1 MVRLNRRAFALNS
14 AAVAGA
20 VVLGARSTGA
30 FAQDASPAA
39 TVEVPVVIGEDGSIT
54 ITHAQG
60 ETTLQGVPSKVAT
73 FDIASLDTL
82 DAIGVDITGTAQGQL
97 VGHLDKY
104 NNEPY
109 VNVGTLFE
117 PDYEAVAALEPDLII
132 VANRSAATYPDLSGI
147 APTIDLTAVNADDH
161 LASLAANASI
171 LGAIFG
177 KDEEVAAALAEIN
190 TRVEALQPLAAET
203 GTCLVIMTTGGE
215 VTVLPAHG
223 SAGGRGSFIYN
234 TLGISPVIEDIE
246 EATHGEAV
254 SFEFLLENN
263 PDWLFVIDRDAATGE
278 GGEAAEQVLDNEIVH
293 ETTAWQN
300 EQIVYLQPFPWY
312 IAMNGLTVTGL
323 MLDDLEGG
331 FGA

>member
-1 MVRLNRRAFALNS
+1 MVRLNRRLFALNT

-20 VVLGARSTGA
+20 VVLGGRSLGA
-30 FAQDASPAA
+30 VAQEASPAA
-39 TVEVPVVIGEDGSIT
+39 SNVPVVIGEDGSIT

-60 ETTLQGVPSKVAT
+60 ETTLPGIPSTIVT

-82 DAIGVDITGTAQGQL
+82 DAIGVDITSTAQGQL

-104 NNEPY
+104 NSEPY
-109 VNVGTLFE
+109 VNTGTLFE
-117 PDYEAVAALEPDLII
+117 PDYEAVAALAPDLII
-132 VANRSAATYPDLSGI
+132 VANRSAATYPDLSAI

-161 LASLAANASI
+161 LASLAANASL

-177 KDEEVAAALAEIN
+177 KDAEVADALAAIDA
-190 TRVEALQPLAAET
+190 RVAALQPAAAEA

-215 VTVLPAHG
+215 VTILPAHG

-234 TLGISPVIEDIE
+234 TLGIPAVIEDIE

-254 SFEFLLENN
+254 SFEFLLEHN

-278 GGEAAEQVLDNEIVH
+278 ESEAAEQVLDNEIVH

-312 IAMNGLTVTGL
+312 IAMNGLTVTSL

-331 FGA
+331 LGA